1 MVAMLSKPKKMPG
14 DSFNIS
20 AFGCVTGQKL
30 AKIKGSVCFDCYA
43 MKGAYPWP
51 VVQNAMQARLD
62 FLDSANFAVDMAAL
76 LNKSRKDTM
85 RWFDSGDVRSVAHC
99 LKIIAVCRLTPNK
112 KHWIPTKERKFWQEA
127 LKIEALPDNAVVRY
141 SATMIDDTPPEDWEH
156 SSAVIT
162 GYTAPV
168 GKMCEAYRTK
178 KNGEMISHDEYKTA
192 KKEKQ
197 LGKIDLGYCGNCRA
211 CWSRQVKTVSYPKH
225 QEQKTMAKFKV
236 TFTLE
241 RDDELKEHD
250 ETFFDRQH
258 IADEIQSWLQDLD
271 FTFPDGIQIQVDK

>member
-30 AKIKGSVCFDCYA
+30 AKIKGSVCHDCYA

-62 FLDSANFAVDMAAL
+62 FLNSDNFVRDMAAL

-85 RWFDSGDVRSVAHC
+85 RWFDSGDVKSVAHC
-99 LKIIAVCRLTPNK
+99 LKIIGVAKLTPNK
-112 KHWIPTKERKFWQEA
+112 KHWIPTKERKLWQEA
-127 LKIEALPDNAVVRY
+127 LKMDSLPDNAVVRY
-141 SATMIDDTPPEDWEH
+141 SATMVDDTPPESWEH

-162 GYTAPV
+162 GYKAPV

-178 KNGEMISHDEYKTA
+178 KNGQMITHDEYETA

-197 LGKIDLGYCGNCRA
+197 IGKIDLGYCGDCRA
-211 CWSRQVKTVSYPKH
+211 CWSPAVKTVCYPKH
-225 QEQKTMAKFKV
+225 QKN
-236 TFTLE
+236 
-241 RDDELKEHD
+241 
-250 ETFFDRQH
+250 
-258 IADEIQSWLQDLD
+258 IAQADY
-271 FTFPDGIQIQVDK
+271 

>member
-1 MVAMLSKPKKMPG
+1 MVGMISKPKKMPG

-30 AKIKGSVCFDCYA
+30 AKIKGSVCYDCYA

-62 FLDSANFAVDMAAL
+62 FLNSANFAVDMAAL

-141 SATMIDDTPPEDWEH
+141 SATMVDDTPPEDWEH

-197 LGKIDLGYCGNCRA
+197 LGKIDLGYCGDCRA
-211 CWSRQVKTVSYPKH
+211 CWSRQVKTVCYPKH
-225 QEQKTMAKFKV
+225 
-236 TFTLE
+236 
-241 RDDELKEHD
+241 
-250 ETFFDRQH
+250 
-258 IADEIQSWLQDLD
+258 
-271 FTFPDGIQIQVDK
+271 

>member
-85 RWFDSGDVRSVAHC
+85 RWFDSGDVRSVAPC

-211 CWSRQVKTVSYPKH
+211 CWSRDVKTVSYPKH
-225 QEQKTMAKFKV
+225 
-236 TFTLE
+236 
-241 RDDELKEHD
+241 
-250 ETFFDRQH
+250 
-258 IADEIQSWLQDLD
+258 
-271 FTFPDGIQIQVDK
+271 